1 MKASKFINSR
11 LNKNSLNAL
20 CLSIALMITGC
31 AAPTFSEFQ
40 GADLIGKGKIKVT
53 PYLTTTYS
61 DDESEEMDMIN
72 LLFDTDGELQTSK
85 GVIIAYGLNEKFDGH
100 LKYESIKGEGGFI
113 DGSVIG
119 LGIKYNLKSIGNH
132 RISAYLPISNSTFNM
147 VNVDLD
153 GFFNPFAE
161 DEEFGGDE
169 EVDVADAGDEEDP
182 DVDESKNYLTIEPTL
197 LGSSKF
203 ASKYDLNYSVKM
215 IFKIDGDELW
225 EEDSGHAF
233 NFSLSIPVP
242 NSPNLKLIPEYGIL
256 NIGNQ
261 SFSHSGI
268 GFALKF

>member
-1 MKASKFINSR
+1 MKTSITIRSR
-11 LNKNSLNAL
+11 LYKNSLYAL

-40 GADLIGKGKIKVT
+40 GADLVGKGKIKVT

-61 DDESEEMDMIN
+61 DDESEEMEMID

-85 GVIIAYGLNEKFDGH
+85 GVIIAYGLNEKFDVH

-132 RISAYLPISNSTFNM
+132 RISGYLPISSSTYNM
-147 VNVDLD
+147 KNLDLD
-153 GFFNPFAE
+153 GLNPFEGLEGEPE
-161 DEEFGGDE
+161 DNDDGDDELNEDSGG
-169 EVDVADAGDEEDP
+169 
-182 DVDESKNYLTIEPTL
+182 DESKNYLTIEPTL

-203 ASKYDLNYSVKM
+203 DSKYDLNYSVKM
-215 IFKIDGDELW
+215 IFRIDGDELW
-225 EEDSGHAF
+225 EEDSGYAF
-233 NFSLSIPVP
+233 NFSLSIPMP
-242 NSPNLKLIPEYGIL
+242 NSPNLKLIPEYGIF

-268 GFALKF
+268 GFALEF

>member
-1 MKASKFINSR
+1 MKTSISLCSK
-11 LNKNSLNAL
+11 LPKNSLYAL
-20 CLSIALMITGC
+20 CLSIAYIITGC

-40 GADLIGKGKIKVT
+40 NADLVGKGKIKVT
-53 PYLTTTYS
+53 PYLTTTYL
-61 DDESEEMDMIN
+61 DDESEEMEMID
-72 LLFDTDGELQTSK
+72 LLFDTDGEMQTSK
-85 GVIIAYGLNEKFDGH
+85 GVIIAYGLNEKFDCH
-100 LKYESIKGEGGFI
+100 LKYERIKGEGGFI

-132 RISAYLPISNSTFNM
+132 RISGYLPISSSTFNM
-147 VNVDLD
+147 KNLDFSDL
-153 GFFNPFAE
+153 NPFEGLEGEPE
-161 DEEFGGDE
+161 DNNDDGDE
-169 EVDVADAGDEEDP
+169 GLNEDFSG
-182 DVDESKNYLTIEPTL
+182 DESKNYLTIEPTL

-203 ASKYDLNYSVKM
+203 DSKYDFNYSVKM

-233 NFSLSIPVP
+233 NFSLSIPMP

-256 NIGNQ
+256 NIGDQ

>member
-1 MKASKFINSR
+1 MKSVQII
-11 LNKNSLNAL
+11 LII
-20 CLSIALMITGC
+20 SIYFLITGC

-85 GVIIAYGLNEKFDGH
+85 GVIIAYGLNETFDGH

-147 VNVDLD
+147 VNVDFFEGLGLEGDND
-153 GFFNPFAE
+153 GDDELNE
-161 DEEFGGDE
+161 DS
-169 EVDVADAGDEEDP
+169 

-215 IFKIDGDELW
+215 ILRIDGDELW

>member
-1 MKASKFINSR
+1 MKSVQII
-11 LNKNSLNAL
+11 LII
-20 CLSIALMITGC
+20 SIYFLITGC

-61 DDESEEMDMIN
+61 DDESEEMDMID

-85 GVIIAYGLNEKFDGH
+85 GVIIAYGLNETFDGH

-153 GFFNPFAE
+153 GFFNPFEGLEGDNDGDDELNE
-161 DEEFGGDE
+161 DS
-169 EVDVADAGDEEDP
+169 

-215 IFKIDGDELW
+215 IFRIDGDELW